1 MACSCWPV
9 LKASGGRVTACV
21 AWSHPEDPIVS
32 MVPTGGWRFSSPAS
46 DRIET
51 VVVIGDQILDVPF
64 PVGFLF
70 SNVILR
76 GDRLFL

>member
-21 AWSHPEDPIVS
+21 AWSQSRTIVR